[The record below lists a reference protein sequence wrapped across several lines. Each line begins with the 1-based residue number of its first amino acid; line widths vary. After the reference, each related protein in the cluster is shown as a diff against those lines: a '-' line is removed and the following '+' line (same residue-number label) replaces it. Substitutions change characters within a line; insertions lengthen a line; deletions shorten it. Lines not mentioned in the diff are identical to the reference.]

1 MLECL
6 EPFARKDH
14 PKRYG
19 LIRLTARG
27 AREIPRRYAFAH
39 QRLAD
44 RRHIGAL
51 AEMMYHGEWREMSLI
66 TFVWTPLTETLL
78 LVDGQHRLLAQGQ
91 LDDDSP
97 PMDWLVRNIVEE
109 DPRLTYAYLDS
120 YQKRRPPG
128 VEGRALRFEGLSE
141 QALTTCVAAAETVL
155 LYDTEHEV
163 HPRMCGR
170 VSLPAK
176 IAYVDHHL
184 RSFQQVDALLQVVEN
199 RQLRRR
205 LYGGRL
211 QAVLVATIDRYAD
224 NAVAFW
230 RRFLNRPERSYAPRR
245 RQAHRTA
252 APEGAWVLQDARPR
266 FRLEQLL
273 RQCGPGASGPGPSG
287 ASPPRH
293 DSPHPRGTMMLIPLR
308 RLGVA
313 VALGE
318 QPPSL
323 ALEVGDFPAPEHQ
336 RLGACP
342 CWSPCRRRPF
352 RSADARHRPV
362 DGRLPVPTGT
372 CPGTPGG
379 RCRPCRRRGT
389 PPRVG

>member
-14 PKRYG
+14 PKCYG
-19 LIRLTARG
+19 LIRLTARE

-44 RRHIGAL
+44 RRHVGAL

-66 TFVWTPLTETLL
+66 TFVWTPLTETLLL

-230 RRFLNRPERSYAPRR
+230 RRFLTAPSGPMRLVVDKLIAPQPPKAPGSFKTRVLVSAWNNYYANADRERPVRVRPALRLR
-245 RQAHRTA
+245 GTTLLI
-252 APEGAWVLQDARPR
+252 PEGR
-266 FRLEQLL
+266 
-273 RQCGPGASGPGPSG
+273 
-287 ASPPRH
+287 
-293 DSPHPRGTMMLIPLR
+293 
-308 RLGVA
+308 
-313 VALGE
+313 
-318 QPPSL
+318 
-323 ALEVGDFPAPEHQ
+323 
-336 RLGACP
+336 
-342 CWSPCRRRPF
+342 
-352 RSADARHRPV
+352 
-362 DGRLPVPTGT
+362 
-372 CPGTPGG
+372 
-379 RCRPCRRRGT
+379 
-389 PPRVG
+389 